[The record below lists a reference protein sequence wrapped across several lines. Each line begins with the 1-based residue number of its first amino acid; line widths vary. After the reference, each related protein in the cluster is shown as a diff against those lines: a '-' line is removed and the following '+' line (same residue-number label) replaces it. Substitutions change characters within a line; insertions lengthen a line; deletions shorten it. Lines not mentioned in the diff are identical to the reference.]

1 MKRILSILLF
11 CALVLTGCGVAPTN
25 IVNDVNPAEPI
36 RIVAV
41 IESQVPVTATPQVTA
56 TPTPVPTKTP
66 TPAPTDTPAPTAAEL
81 FTGKE

>member
-56 TPTPVPTKTP
+56 ASPPRRAL
-66 TPAPTDTPAPTAAEL
+66 TPAGSC
-81 FTGKE
+81 TGA